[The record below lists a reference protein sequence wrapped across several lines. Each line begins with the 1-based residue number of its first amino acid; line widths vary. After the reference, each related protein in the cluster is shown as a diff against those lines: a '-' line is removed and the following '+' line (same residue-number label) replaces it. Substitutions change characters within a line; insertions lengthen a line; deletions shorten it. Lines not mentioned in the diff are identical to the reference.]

1 MKLLRFILANSRLL
15 VALSVISGIITGLG
29 SAALIAV
36 IHNVLSNDAPSR
48 KALILTYVGLCLLI
62 LLARYVSAVVLIRF
76 SQKVTTDLRIQLS
89 RRILAAPLRQLEEIG
104 PPRLLAALID
114 DVTMI
119 SNAVVNLPVVSINL
133 AVLAGCLI
141 YLGTL
146 SWAVLLTVLL
156 FIGLGVISYQ
166 IPLKRA
172 QNLLRSARET
182 QNDLFK
188 NFRGLVEGAKELKIH
203 NRRSVEF
210 LSDILESSADTLRQQ
225 SVDGMTMYA
234 AASSWGQFLL
244 YIFIG
249 LLLFVMSTW
258 QSIGN
263 DVLIGCALI
272 ALYMVGS
279 VEIVVNVIPLLGRAN
294 IAIRNIEQL
303 GLSLAERTGEL
314 PLEATHSSSP
324 AWQRIDLI
332 EVLYRYRREGEPT
345 DFVLGPLKMSLVP
358 GEIVFLTGGNG
369 SGKTTFAKLFTGL
382 YTPDSG
388 EVRLNNVPVTDQN
401 RALYR
406 QLFSVVFYDFYL
418 FDKVL
423 GVGLD
428 DLDPR
433 ANHYLGQLQLD
444 HKVKVNGGAL
454 STIDLSQGQ
463 RKRLALLTAY
473 LEDRPIYVFDEW
485 AADQDPL
492 FKNTFY
498 HQLLPELKQRGKTV
512 LVISHDDRYFNVA
525 DRTIKL
531 DDGRIDEDGV
541 SLR

>member
-15 VALSVISGIITGLG
+15 VALSVVSGIITGLG

-36 IHNVLSNDAPSR
+36 IHNVLSNDASSR
-48 KALILTYVGLCLLI
+48 EALILTYVGLCLLI
-62 LLARYVSAVVLIRF
+62 LFARYMSSVVLIRF
-76 SQKVTTDLRIQLS
+76 SQRVTTDLRIQMS

-114 DVTMI
+114 DVTVI
-119 SNAVVNLPVVSINL
+119 SNAVVNLPVVSIHI
-133 AVLAGCLI
+133 AVLAGCLV
-141 YLGTL
+141 YLGLL
-146 SWAVLLTVLL
+146 SWVVLLTILL
-156 FIGLGVISYQ
+156 FIALGVISYQ

-172 QNLLRSARET
+172 QGMLRSARET
-182 QNDLFK
+182 QNELFK

-210 LSDILESSADTLRQQ
+210 LSDVLETSADSLRQQ
-225 SVDGMTMYA
+225 SVDGMSMYA
-234 AASSWGQFLL
+234 VASSWGQFLF

-249 LLLFVMSTW
+249 LLMFVMSNW

-263 DVLIGCALI
+263 DVLIGCVLI

-279 VEIVVNVIPLLGRAN
+279 VEIVINVIPLLGRAN
-294 IAIRNIEQL
+294 IAIRNIEKL
-303 GLSLAERTGEL
+303 GLSLSERTGEL

-324 AWQRIDLI
+324 AWHRIDLV

-369 SGKTTFAKLFTGL
+369 SGKTTFAKLVTGL

-418 FDKVL
+418 FERVL
-423 GVGLD
+423 GLGLD

-444 HKVKVNGGAL
+444 RKVKVNGGTL

-512 LVISHDDRYFNVA
+512 LVISHDDRYFDVA

-541 SLR
+541 SMR

>member
-15 VALSVISGIITGLG
+15 VALSVITGIITGLG

-36 IHNVLSNDAPSR
+36 IHNVLSNGAPSR
-48 KALILTYVGLCLLI
+48 KTLILSYTGLCLMI
-62 LLARYVSAVVLIRF
+62 LFARYVSAVVLIRF

-89 RRILAAPLRQLEEIG
+89 RRVLAAPLRQLEEIG
-104 PPRLLAALID
+104 QPRLLAALID
-114 DVTMI
+114 DVTVI
-119 SNAVVNLPVVSINL
+119 SNAVVNLPIISISL

-141 YLGTL
+141 YLGSL
-146 SWAVLLTVLL
+146 SWVVLLTVLL
-156 FIGLGVISYQ
+156 FIVLGVMSYQ

-172 QNLLRSARET
+172 QSLLRSAREK
-182 QNDLFK
+182 QNELFK
-188 NFRGLVEGAKELKIH
+188 NFRGLVEGTKELKIH

-210 LSDILESSADTLRQQ
+210 LSDVLETSADTLRQQ
-225 SVDGMTMYA
+225 TVDGMSLYA
-234 AASSWGQFLL
+234 AASSWGQFLF

-263 DVLIGCALI
+263 DVLIGCTLI

-279 VEIVVNVIPLLGRAN
+279 VETVVNIIPLLGRAN

-303 GLSLAERTGEL
+303 GLSLAERTNERQ
-314 PLEATHSSSP
+314 LEATHNSSP
-324 AWQRIDLI
+324 AWDRIDLV
-332 EVLYRYRREGEPT
+332 EVLYRYRRDGEPT
-345 DFVLGPLKMSLVP
+345 DFVLGPLKLSLVP

-369 SGKTTFAKLFTGL
+369 SGKTTFAKLVTGL

-418 FDKVL
+418 FERVL
-423 GVGLD
+423 GLGLN

-444 HKVKVNGGAL
+444 HKVKVNGGTL
-454 STIDLSQGQ
+454 STVDLSQGQ

-512 LVISHDDRYFNVA
+512 LVISHDDRYFGVA

-531 DDGRIDEDGV
+531 DDGRIDGDGISV
-541 SLR
+541 R

>member
-1 MKLLRFILANSRLL
+1 MRLLRFLLADSRLL

-29 SAALIAV
+29 SAALIAI

-48 KALILTYVGLCLLI
+48 KALILSYTGLCLLI
-62 LLARYVSAVVLIRF
+62 LFARYVSAVVLIRF
-76 SQKVTTDLRIQLS
+76 SQRVTTDLRIQLS
-89 RRILAAPLRQLEEIG
+89 RRMLAAPLRQLEEIG
-104 PPRLLAALID
+104 PHRLLAALID
-114 DVTMI
+114 DVATI
-119 SNAVVNLPVVSINL
+119 SNAVVNVPIVSINL

-166 IPLKRA
+166 MPLKRA
-172 QNLLRSARET
+172 QGLLRSAREK
-182 QNDLFK
+182 QNELFK
-188 NFRGLVEGAKELKIH
+188 NFRGLVEGTKELKIH

-210 LSDILESSADTLRQQ
+210 LSEVLETSANDLRQQ
-225 SVDGMTMYA
+225 TVDGMSMYA

-244 YIFIG
+244 YVFIG
-249 LLLFVMSTW
+249 LLLFVMSSW

-303 GLSLAERTGEL
+303 GLSLAERASEL
-314 PLEATHSSSP
+314 QLEATHSSSP
-324 AWQRIDLI
+324 AWDRIDFL
-332 EVLYRYRREGEPT
+332 EVLYRYRRDGEPT

-369 SGKTTFAKLFTGL
+369 SGKTTFAKLVTGL
-382 YTPDSG
+382 YAPDSG
-388 EVRLNNVPVTDQN
+388 EVRLNDVPVTDQN

-423 GVGLD
+423 GLGSD

-444 HKVKVNGGAL
+444 RKVKVNGGTL
-454 STIDLSQGQ
+454 STLDLSQGQ

-512 LVISHDDRYFNVA
+512 LVISHDDRYFDVA
-525 DRTIKL
+525 DRMIKL
-531 DDGRIDEDGV
+531 DEGRIDGMQ
-541 SLR
+541 

>member
-1 MKLLRFILANSRLL
+1 MKLLRFILSNSRLL
-15 VALSVISGIITGLG
+15 VSLSVISGIVTGLG

-36 IHNVLSNDAPSR
+36 IHNVLSNEAASR
-48 KALILTYVGLCLLI
+48 KALALTYAGLCLLI
-62 LLARYVSAVVLIRF
+62 LFARYTSAVVLIRF

-89 RRILAAPLRQLEEIG
+89 RRVLAAPLRQLEEIG

-114 DVTMI
+114 DVTTI
-119 SNAVVNLPVVSINL
+119 SNAVVNLPIVSINI

-172 QNLLRSARET
+172 QGLLRSAREK
-182 QNDLFK
+182 QNELFK
-188 NFRGLVEGAKELKIH
+188 NFRGLVEGTKELKIH
-203 NRRSVEF
+203 NRRSAEF
-210 LSDILESSADTLRQQ
+210 LSEVLETSADDLRQQ
-225 SVDGMTMYA
+225 TVDGMSMYA
-234 AASSWGQFLL
+234 AASSWGQLLL
-244 YIFIG
+244 YVFIG
-249 LLLFVMSTW
+249 LLLFVMSNW

-279 VEIVVNVIPLLGRAN
+279 VEIVVNVIPLLGRASV
-294 IAIRNIEQL
+294 AIRNIERL
-303 GLSLAERTGEL
+303 GLSLAERASEVQ
-314 PLEATHSSSP
+314 LEATHSSSP
-324 AWQRIDLI
+324 DWDRIDLT

-345 DFVLGPLKMSLVP
+345 DFVLGPLRMSLVP

-369 SGKTTFAKLFTGL
+369 SGKTTFAKLVTGL

-418 FDKVL
+418 FERVL
-423 GVGLD
+423 GLGLN

-444 HKVKVNGGAL
+444 RKVKVNGGTL
-454 STIDLSQGQ
+454 STVDLSQGQ

-512 LVISHDDRYFNVA
+512 LVISHDDRYFHVA

-531 DDGRIDEDGV
+531 DEGRIEEDGV
-541 SLR
+541 SIR